1 MEPLSQLDYH
11 TLVSSR
17 LSLTSAD
24 YDLVATKFQ
33 PLDSAG
39 FSLFADFK
47 ILRLSVKLESSGEVS
62 ELSFILKT
70 PPSVETCADFVS
82 NIRAFYKEP
91 MVYNSILKDF
101 NNQIISKIGPQC
113 FIAHPGKVIVLD
125 NVFDL
130 GFKKVDPR
138 QEFQLH
144 QCELVL
150 EALAKL
156 HASSLVLEET
166 RKAKVQEIFPDIF
179 FEPIYSDE
187 TNHSGFDFMCTGI
200 NTLETLISTHFTH
213 FPKSVIKDTMTL
225 IRNLPF
231 KLKPSEDYRNVLN
244 HGGVW
249 AENTLFSKG
258 ADKHSSDVRLMDFT
272 NARYAPP
279 ACDVLI
285 FLHLTTSRA
294 FRELHQGALLTHYY
308 STMAREMQA
317 RGLDL
322 GELLP
327 WVEFEQSVQHY
338 LGTAII
344 AALMHIHVTLLPFDS
359 VASIMKD
366 PGALTAFLFED
377 RSEIVLSAYSY
388 NEMYRRR
395 LSQALIQALEYTQFR
410 GRRRSSVYVSA

>member
-1 MEPLSQLDYH
+1 MEPLSKPDYH

-17 LSLTSAD
+17 LSLTSSD

-33 PLDSAG
+33 PLDSSG
-39 FSLFADFK
+39 FTLFAEFK
-47 ILRLSVKLESSGEVS
+47 VLRLSVKLKSSGEVS
-62 ELSFILKT
+62 EVSFILKT

-91 MVYNSILKDF
+91 MVYNIILKDF
-101 NNQIISKIGPQC
+101 DNQFISKIGPQC
-113 FIAHPGKVIVLD
+113 FIAHPGKIIVFD
-125 NVFDL
+125 NIFDL
-130 GFKKVDPR
+130 GFKKVDLK
-138 QEFQLH
+138 QDFNLH

-166 RKAKVQEIFPDIF
+166 KKANIQEMFPNIF

-249 AENTLFSKG
+249 AENTLFSKET
-258 ADKHSSDVRLMDFT
+258 DKHSTDVRLMDFS

-279 ACDVLI
+279 AVDVLI

-308 STMAREMQA
+308 STLAREVQSK
-317 RGLDL
+317 GLDL
-322 GELLP
+322 AELLP
-327 WVEFEQSVQHY
+327 WAEFEASVQHY
-338 LGTAII
+338 LGTAIVR
-344 AALMHIHVTLLPFDS
+344 ALMHIHVTLLPADS
-359 VASIMKD
+359 LVSIMKD
-366 PGALTAFLFED
+366 PSSLTAFLFED
-377 RSEIVLSAYSY
+377 RSEVVLSAYSY
-388 NEMYRRR
+388 DEVYRRR
-395 LSQALIQALEYTQFR
+395 LSQALVQILEYTQFR